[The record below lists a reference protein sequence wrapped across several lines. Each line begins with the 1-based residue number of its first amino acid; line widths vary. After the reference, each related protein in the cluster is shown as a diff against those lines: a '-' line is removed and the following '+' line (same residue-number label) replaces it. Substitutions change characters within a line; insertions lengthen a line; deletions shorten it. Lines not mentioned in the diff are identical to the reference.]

1 MAATPDIVRQS
12 DLLNRLVI
20 DLNTAEEVGRVVE
33 VLVDPKG
40 HQVEGFICKTGLIGR
55 DRRTFSW
62 VQIESIGKDSVIVG
76 PVTDHAPYRLT
87 DTQPMLGQEIWSDA
101 GERLGRLVDFQMNA
115 RTGLISLYG
124 FAPENQPSPP
134 AVLYTLS
141 PAAIISAGRKRLMV
155 KASAVEAPTIFEP
168 VQGQPR
174 PSAEPAKPS
183 YGPSPET
190 LEAARQTSQELA
202 EQLQAHTRQLT
213 DTAKSQW
220 GQVFGQVRKR
230 TRKLRSQLRETVTD
244 MTTLP
249 AGYRLSDDPAPTIDV
264 DSIEIWPDEDS
275 ANELAVKPSDPQDSS
290 ERTAEK

>member
-12 DLLNRLVI
+12 DLLERLVI
-20 DLNTAEEVGRVVE
+20 DLNTAEEVGRVSE

-76 PVTDHAPYRLT
+76 PVTDHAPYRLA
-87 DTQPMLGQEIWSDA
+87 DTQPMLGQEVWSDA
-101 GERLGRLVDFQMNA
+101 GDRLGRLVDFRMNA
-115 RTGLISLYG
+115 RTGLISAYG

-134 AVLYTLS
+134 TVVYALS
-141 PAAIISAGRKRLMV
+141 PEAIISAGRKRLMV
-155 KASAVEAPTIFEP
+155 KAAAAVAPTIFETAA
-168 VQGQPR
+168 GQPA
-174 PSAEPAKPS
+174 PSAERAKPS
-183 YGPSPET
+183 YAPSPET

-249 AGYRLSDDPAPTIDV
+249 AGNRLRDDLAPTIDV
-264 DSIEIWPDEDS
+264 DSIEIWPDEDGPS
-275 ANELAVKPSDPQDSS
+275 ELAAQPSDPQGPS
-290 ERTAEK
+290 